1 MGLRHQANVSK
12 HHERLAREQRQRI
25 EMENE
30 GELNVDQGIVGGEDT
45 SVENSLLIYRMIL
58 MPSVLPMP
66 VLLSQTQLRE
76 IITRNLALRIL

>member
-1 MGLRHQANVSK
+1 
-12 HHERLAREQRQRI
+12 
-25 EMENE
+25 MENE

-66 VLLSQTQLRE
+66 FLLSQTQLRE